1 MNYLEKKRAASVT
14 PDAPAGEL
22 NKRDQTR
29 LWDSFSR
36 AIGAELRERS
46 LIRGISGLEHP
57 AQAIAVDDKN
67 RRVII
72 VSAEQNARIAA
83 LMQGDVQATMPDV
96 SVLVARPVVVD
107 LGIIARKIF
116 RTVEGARINIDE
128 FKTKW
133 ERVQKF
139 GQPQSQRYVNRLL
152 KKAIAP
158 AALAFKHV
166 TLPTII
172 QIVDVIQ
179 QAAYLDWN
187 QVLES
192 IKTGPS
198 ISFEKLLEIDNTA
211 VDRQHGV
218 CPIPLY
224 EFSESDWGL
233 FFEGNH
239 IEDIQN
245 RLRELNI
252 YQYFFPAPDHLALGL
267 ADNGMKAGSDIIR
280 AVNEAAEL
288 GHPLGDSE
296 IVPTITAVPE
306 ILEALKDIGYIAEG
320 EHGIEVSP
328 DGQTSRMTIK
338 YRPREGLVAKLIN
351 RIAVNANVSITPK
364 DFLGIN

>member
-224 EFSESDWGL
+224 EFSE
-233 FFEGNH
+233 F
-239 IEDIQN
+239 
-245 RLRELNI
+245 
-252 YQYFFPAPDHLALGL
+252 
-267 ADNGMKAGSDIIR
+267 
-280 AVNEAAEL
+280 
-288 GHPLGDSE
+288 
-296 IVPTITAVPE
+296 
-306 ILEALKDIGYIAEG
+306 
-320 EHGIEVSP
+320 
-328 DGQTSRMTIK
+328 
-338 YRPREGLVAKLIN
+338 
-351 RIAVNANVSITPK
+351 
-364 DFLGIN
+364 